1 VAGPAGILF
10 PSELE
15 PSAMT
20 DPAPTENIAEE
31 SIREPAHR
39 GVPHLRLL
47 LWSAI
52 SLVFLAL
59 VLFGTVEARIW
70 RFNRLYFE
78 DRKIFEVWSYEG
90 RNLPD
95 LSSQGL
101 ISVLY
106 VASIVVLIAGTVLG
120 LWYLLDEAGGTR
132 KRATSPAHDPAE
144 HA

>member
-1 VAGPAGILF
+1 MA
-10 PSELE
+10 
-15 PSAMT
+15 
-20 DPAPTENIAEE
+20 DPAPTANIAEE
-31 SIREPAHR
+31 PTPEAPHR

-47 LWSAI
+47 IWGAI
-52 SLVFLAL
+52 SLAFLAL
-59 VLFGTVEARIW
+59 LLFGSVAARIW

-101 ISVLY
+101 ISVLFY
-106 VASIVVLIAGTVLG
+106 ASVVVLVAGTVLG
-120 LWYLLDEAGGTR
+120 LWYLLDEAGASR
-132 KRATSPAHDPAE
+132 KQATSPARDPSE